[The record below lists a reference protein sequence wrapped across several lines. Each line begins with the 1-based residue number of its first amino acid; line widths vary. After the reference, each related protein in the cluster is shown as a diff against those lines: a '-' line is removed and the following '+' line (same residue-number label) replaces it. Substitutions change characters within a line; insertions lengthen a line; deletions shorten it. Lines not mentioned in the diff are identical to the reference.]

1 MLFFNTRKCKKAAIA
16 KEQSPRVNCLTPG
29 PTKSH
34 PEHTCPPRASFPV
47 SLTIIICS
55 CPCTACVNF
64 LRNIL
69 ASFHYFFCFIS
80 LLFFYFWGALLTW
93 ALISRAHVGRGRTPA
108 GRGEPARQ
116 RPQTRPRAR
125 DRACPPRLAVCAAM
139 AAAAPS
145 AWLTLQPAA
154 RTLRAFS
161 SAVSP
166 ATVAQK
172 SRPREC
178 LMRHFQALGRREGGI
193 SDPRWPPRW
202 RSQRRPAGR
211 YILC

>member
-16 KEQSPRVNCLTPG
+16 KEQLPDSRPYEV
-29 PTKSH
+29 
-34 PEHTCPPRASFPV
+34 PPRTHLPAASLIPRIPYDHYLQL
-47 SLTIIICS
+47 SLHC
-55 CPCTACVNF
+55 
-64 LRNIL
+64 LRQ
-69 ASFHYFFCFIS
+69 FFKKYFGFIS

-93 ALISRAHVGRGRTPA
+93 ALISRAHVGRGCTPA

-145 AWLTLQPAA
+145 SWLTLQPAA

-172 SRPREC
+172 SRPRKC
-178 LMRHFQALGRREGGI
+178 LMRHFQALGRREGRI